1 LKKVIAFFIF
11 AQMVPDEVTAG
22 QRKNLTRDCFM

>member
-11 AQMVPDEVTAG
+11 VQMVPDEVSVLC
-22 QRKNLTRDCFM
+22 RPS

>member
-11 AQMVPDEVTAG
+11 AQMVPDEVLVLC
-22 QRKNLTRDCFM
+22 RPF

>member
-11 AQMVPDEVTAG
+11 AQMVPDEVPVLC
-22 QRKNLTRDCFM
+22 RPF

>member
-11 AQMVPDEVTAG
+11 ARIAPDEVSVLC
-22 QRKNLTRDCFM
+22 RPS

>member
-11 AQMVPDEVTAG
+11 AQMVPDEVTALC
-22 QRKNLTRDCFM
+22 RPS

>member
-11 AQMVPDEVTAG
+11 ARMAPDEVLVLC
-22 QRKNLTRDCFM
+22 RPS